1 MFENYQRKFGV
12 YAFKKNYRILD
23 TFDQN
28 YMVFQNIKRFK
39 SIENIDMILPDSF
52 WKMSKEICVYVN
64 NLQEELVESETLIND
79 NNPSILRNWL
89 INHQFVLILQL
100 LNIQHHCIR

>member
-12 YAFKKNYRILD
+12 YSFKKNYRILD
-23 TFDQN
+23 TFDQS

-39 SIENIDMILPDSF
+39 SIENIDMILPDSS

-64 NLQEELVESETLIND
+64 NLQEIG
-79 NNPSILRNWL
+79 
-89 INHQFVLILQL
+89 
-100 LNIQHHCIR
+100 

>member
-1 MFENYQRKFGV
+1 M
-12 YAFKKNYRILD
+12 D

-39 SIENIDMILPDSF
+39 SIENIDMILPDSS

-64 NLQEELVESETLIND
+64 NLQEEEIG
-79 NNPSILRNWL
+79 
-89 INHQFVLILQL
+89 
-100 LNIQHHCIR
+100 

>member
-1 MFENYQRKFGV
+1 M
-12 YAFKKNYRILD
+12 D

>member
-12 YAFKKNYRILD
+12 YSLKKNYRILD

-39 SIENIDMILPDSF
+39 SIENIDMILPDSS

-64 NLQEELVESETLIND
+64 NLQEEEIG
-79 NNPSILRNWL
+79 
-89 INHQFVLILQL
+89 
-100 LNIQHHCIR
+100 